1 MCFAGCVMDWIR
13 TSTSANTGTGT
24 GTGTCTVV
32 ARFGN

>member
-13 TSTSANTGTGT
+13 TSTCANTGTGT